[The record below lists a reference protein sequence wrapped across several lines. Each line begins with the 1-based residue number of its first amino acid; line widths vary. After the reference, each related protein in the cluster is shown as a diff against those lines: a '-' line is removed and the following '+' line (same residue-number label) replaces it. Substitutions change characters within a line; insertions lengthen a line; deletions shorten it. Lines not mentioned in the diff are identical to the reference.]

1 MLNALIVLVP
11 ESSCVIP
18 VQILLWAFTEPRQ
31 PDIRSMSYAESWP
44 LTLNCRDLAIGADPV
59 GPFIRSQIGSYGLA
73 MVASYA
79 PASLYPALTPA
90 EKAHVTKAIRGSV
103 LDHVRHWLRPYVDRP
118 QHARLMSRRAFHDAV
133 QRILSW
139 LRPYAG
145 DAVYAL
151 LALREFDTSWFD
163 LRQPRILTPLF
174 SAALAA
180 HAGVARLL
188 LEHRATPDGFQR
200 SDVLPQNRSVC
211 LVETTPLWA
220 AVKDSWET
228 SSALHVVRMLIQAR
242 ADPDACGEKEDVLHW
257 GHARGGL
264 DSEMYVLRG
273 SPLYGAVQ
281 RAKGCGKGK
290 GER

>member
-44 LTLNCRDLAIGADPV
+44 LKLNCRDLAIGADPV

-118 QHARLMSRRAFHDAV
+118 QHARLMSRRAFHEAV
-133 QRILSW
+133 ERILASTESA
-139 LRPYAG
+139 PDV
-145 DAVYAL
+145 DAIYAL
-151 LALREFDTSWFD
+151 LGFREFDTSWFGM
-163 LRQPRILTPLF
+163 RHIERW
-174 SAALAA
+174 
-180 HAGVARLL
+180 RL
-188 LEHRATPDGFQR
+188 
-200 SDVLPQNRSVC
+200 
-211 LVETTPLWA
+211 
-220 AVKDSWET
+220 
-228 SSALHVVRMLIQAR
+228 
-242 ADPDACGEKEDVLHW
+242 
-257 GHARGGL
+257 
-264 DSEMYVLRG
+264 
-273 SPLYGAVQ
+273 
-281 RAKGCGKGK
+281 
-290 GER
+290 